1 MPVPRNRNR
10 HLTKENIMIE
20 VLEIFVPMG
29 LLFACAYGIGY
40 LTGCEKT
47 REIYNPTI
55 RKSDLK

>member
-1 MPVPRNRNR
+1 
-10 HLTKENIMIE
+10 MIE